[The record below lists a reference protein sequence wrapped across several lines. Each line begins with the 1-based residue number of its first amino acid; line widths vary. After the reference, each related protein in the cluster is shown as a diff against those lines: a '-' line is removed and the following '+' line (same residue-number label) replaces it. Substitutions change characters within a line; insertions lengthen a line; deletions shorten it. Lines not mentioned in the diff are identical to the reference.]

1 MKSIFIFAQL
11 LAVFAIVSSINI
23 PSFEITSI
31 YYRNIYC
38 NYSDIYF
45 HFGFI
50 GNLTA
55 DLSEVI
61 SFEFELEDPVGVIAE
76 CSVDPKKGYP
86 YFIYCFVDG
95 FKYDISDQHN
105 IFLPLENPLTNN
117 FKFENWEEKIRV
129 DTHILTWAAN
139 CPVQKLDYS
148 FTFKDSPIE
157 VSGCHGDKR
166 KFSISATR
174 FNNFTNLDDNNLTVY
189 LHFREPIHRDANC
202 TVDLDT
208 NDTTFNCEIPVYSP
222 KHVILFNSL
231 EGDEIN
237 GTRHIHIRGDEVVEA
252 VFELCEE
259 HKDKNKN
266 KNNKNGSNNLSSNYF
281 IYLYISMLL
290 FLL

>member
-1 MKSIFIFAQL
+1 MKAIFIFAQL
-11 LAVFAIVSSINI
+11 LVIFVNISSINV
-23 PSFEITSI
+23 PSFTISRI
-31 YYRNIYC
+31 NYINIYC

-50 GNLTA
+50 GNLTT

-61 SFEFELEDPVGVIAE
+61 NFEFELEDPIGVKAE
-76 CSVDPKKGYP
+76 CSIDPNMGYP
-86 YFIYCFVDG
+86 YYIYCFVDG

-105 IFLPLENPLTNN
+105 IFLPLENPSTND

-139 CPVQKLDYS
+139 CPVKKLDYS
-148 FTFKDSPIE
+148 FIFKNSPIK

-166 KFSISATR
+166 KFTINASR
-174 FNNFTNLDDNNLTVY
+174 FNNFTDLEDNNLTVY

-202 TVDLDT
+202 SVDLDT
-208 NDTTFNCEIPVYSP
+208 KDTTFNCEIPVYSP
-222 KHVILFNSL
+222 KHTILFNSL

-252 VFELCEE
+252 IFELCE
-259 HKDKNKN
+259 DPNNKNKN
-266 KNNKNGSNNLSSNYF
+266 KNKKNSSNSLSYN
-281 IYLYISMLL
+281 YYISLYLLILL
-290 FLL
+290 FL

>member
-1 MKSIFIFAQL
+1 MKAILIFIQL
-11 LAVFAIVSSINI
+11 LVIFFYISSINV
-23 PSFEITSI
+23 PSFIISKI
-31 YYRNIYC
+31 NYRNIYC

-50 GNLTA
+50 GNLTT

-61 SFEFELEDPVGVIAE
+61 HFEFELEDPEGVKAE
-76 CSVDPKKGYP
+76 CSVNPNVGYP

-105 IFLPLENPLTNN
+105 IYLPLENPSTNN

-129 DTHILTWAAN
+129 DTHILTYAAN
-139 CPVQKLDYS
+139 CPVKKLDYS
-148 FTFKDSPIE
+148 FTFKDSPIK

-189 LHFREPIHRDANC
+189 LYFREPIHRDANC
-202 TVDLDT
+202 SVDIDT
-208 NDTTFNCEIPVYSP
+208 KDTTFNCEIPVYSP
-222 KHVILFNSL
+222 KHIILFNSL

-237 GTRHIHIRGDEVVEA
+237 GTRHIHIRGDEVIEA

-259 HKDKNKN
+259 HKDKYEN
-266 KNNKNGSNNLSSNYF
+266 NGSNILSSNIF
-281 IYLYISMLL
+281 ISLYLLILL

>member
-1 MKSIFIFAQL
+1 MKAIFIFAQL
-11 LAVFAIVSSINI
+11 LAIFVIISSINV
-23 PSFEITSI
+23 PSFEITRI
-31 YYRNIYC
+31 KYKNIYC

-50 GNLTA
+50 GNLTT

-61 SFEFELEDPVGVIAE
+61 NFELELEDPVGVIAE
-76 CSVDPKKGYP
+76 CSVDPNTGYP

-105 IFLPLENPLTNN
+105 IFLPLEDPSSNKFI
-117 FKFENWEEKIRV
+117 FKNWEEKIRV
-129 DTHILTWAAN
+129 DTHILTYAAN
-139 CPVQKLDYS
+139 CPVKKLDYS
-148 FTFKDSPIE
+148 FVFKDSPIK
-157 VSGCHGDKR
+157 VSGCNRDKR

-202 TVDLDT
+202 SVDLNTKDT
-208 NDTTFNCEIPVYSP
+208 IFNCQIPVYSP

-237 GTRHIHIRGDEVVEA
+237 GTRHIHIRGDKEIEA
-252 VFELCEE
+252 IFQLCED
-259 HKDKNKN
+259 HD
-266 KNNKNGSNNLSSNYF
+266 GSNSLSSNYIISLYLF
-281 IYLYISMLL
+281 ILL